1 MLSNC
6 KSDSDFLKNVAL
18 KILSQKGQKWTPNV
32 VFPVLPNI
40 NAWNFSIFLLEVTQ
54 LESIDY
60 FSHFEIFKFKWVKIS
75 QNKVFQ
81 VLRKIDTKNC
91 PDFSS

>member
-1 MLSNC
+1 MDFLHEARVLSNC

-60 FSHFEIFKFKWVKIS
+60 FSHFEIFKFKWVKIGPK
-75 QNKVFQ
+75 QG
-81 VLRKIDTKNC
+81 
-91 PDFSS
+91 FSSFKEN